1 MKDLIEEVFGQ
12 SKLDPNEIARETMR
26 TPLRKRFYKAAS
38 IVDAQGGYGVE
49 LDGRG
54 LRTPAKAPLVAPNA
68 AIAQAIADE
77 WNAQGE
83 EIKPASMP
91 LTRLANSIIDGVASR
106 SKDVAAEIVK
116 YAGSDLVFYRADT
129 PEALV
134 ARQSATWN
142 PVIAWADAR
151 FHGRFILA
159 EGIHHVAQPQTALDA
174 IAQALPE
181 NAWALGALH
190 LATTLT
196 GSALLALALASDK
209 LDAAQAWHAAHVD
222 EDWNF
227 EIWGADEAVLARRAA
242 RFADFE
248 AASLILRLF
257 PLADR
262 AG

>member
-1 MKDLIEEVFGQ
+1 MKELIEEVFGQ

-26 TPLRKRFYKAAS
+26 TPLRKRFYKNAG
-38 IVDAQGGYGVE
+38 IVDAQGGYAIE

-54 LRTPAKAPLVAPNA
+54 LRTPARQPLVAPKA

-77 WNAQGE
+77 WTAQGE
-83 EIKPASMP
+83 HIDPASMP

-116 YAGSDLVFYRADT
+116 YAGSDLLFYRADA

-134 ARQSATWN
+134 ARQNAVWN

-151 FHGRFILA
+151 FNGRFILA
-159 EGIHHVAQPQTALDA
+159 EGIHHVAQPQAALDA
-174 IAQALPE
+174 IARSLPE

-196 GSALLALALASDK
+196 GSALLALALAAGEI
-209 LDAAQAWHAAHVD
+209 DAMQAWRAAHVD

-227 EIWGADEAVLARRAA
+227 EKWGADEAVLARRAT
-242 RFADFE
+242 RFADLQ
-248 AASLILRLF
+248 AAAFVLAHY
-257 PLADR
+257 PLADP
-262 AG
+262 AS